1 MTLADKIKER
11 RFLVTA
17 EVGPPKGT
25 NVDACLEE
33 AERLRGLV
41 DALNVTDLQSSVMRL
56 GSLAMCHLLASR
68 GIEPVYQLTCR
79 DRNRLALQSDLLSAY
94 ALGIRNVMALT
105 GDHPLLGDHPG
116 AKPVFDL
123 DSVSL
128 LSAASQLMQGRD
140 MTGHELDGSP
150 DFLLGAAVNPG
161 SDPVELQLM
170 KMEKKVAAGAR
181 FFQTQAVFDLDRFA
195 AFMQRSNRIGMPVLG
210 GVLLLKSA
218 GMARFLNQNIAG
230 ISVPDRYITMLADAP
245 KEERP
250 AVSVAI
256 ARELAVG
263 IRDLCQGVHIMPLGW
278 AHHIPQLLQDAGLTP
293 EKRDASSP
301 AP

>member
-41 DALNVTDLQSSVMRL
+41 DALNVTDLQGSVMRL
-56 GSLAMCHLLASR
+56 GSLAVCHLLASR

-195 AFMQRSNRIGMPVLG
+195 SFMQQAHRIGVPVLG

-218 GMARFLNQNIAG
+218 GMAHFLNQKVAG

-245 KEERP
+245 KQERP
-250 AVSVAI
+250 AVSVRI
-256 ARELAVG
+256 AHQLAVG
-263 IRDLCQGVHIMPLGW
+263 MRDLCQGVHVMPLGW
-278 AHHIPQLLQDAGLTP
+278 AHHVQQLLRDAGLEP
-293 EKRDASSP
+293 PGRG
-301 AP
+301 

>member
-11 RFLVTA
+11 RFVVTA

-33 AERLRGLV
+33 AELLRRLV
-41 DALNVTDLQSSVMRL
+41 DALNVTDLQGSVMRL
-56 GSLAMCHLLASR
+56 GSLAVCHLLASR

-94 ALGIRNVMALT
+94 ALGIRNMLALT

-128 LSAASQLMQGRD
+128 LSAASQLMQGHD

-161 SDPVELQLM
+161 SDPIELQLM

-195 AFMQRSNRIGMPVLG
+195 AFMQRAQRIGVPILG

-218 GMARFLNQNIAG
+218 GMAHFLNQKVAG
-230 ISVPDRYITMLADAP
+230 ISVPDRYLKMLAGAP

-250 AVSVAI
+250 AVSVTI

-263 IRDLCQGVHIMPLGW
+263 MRNLCQGVHIMPLGW
-278 AHHIPQLLQDAGLTP
+278 AHHVPQLLHDSGLEPGERGGEATP
-293 EKRDASSP
+293 P
-301 AP
+301 